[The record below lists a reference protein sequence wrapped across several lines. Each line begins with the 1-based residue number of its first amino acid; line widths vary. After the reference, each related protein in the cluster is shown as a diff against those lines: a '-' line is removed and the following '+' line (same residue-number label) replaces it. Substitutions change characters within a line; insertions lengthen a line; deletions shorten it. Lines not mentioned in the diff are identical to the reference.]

1 MQSRAISRHNMI
13 SGRKARLV
21 ADLVRGLTVE
31 EALQILAL
39 TQKKAAPI
47 IQKTILSAV
56 ANLKQR
62 DEAVGIPDDAFV
74 VSEIRVEDGP
84 MLKRIMPR
92 AQGRA
97 YRIRRRMSHVKV
109 TVSAEA
115 PSA

>member
-1 MQSRAISRHNMI
+1 MEARAVSRYNMI

-21 ADLVRGLTVE
+21 ADLVRGKTVE
-31 EALQILAL
+31 EALHILAL

-56 ANLKQR
+56 ANLRQH
-62 DEAVGIPDDAFV
+62 DEAAGIPDDAFQV
-74 VSEIRVEDGP
+74 ADVRVEDGP

-97 YRIRRRMSHVKV
+97 YRVRRRMSHVKV
-109 TVSAEA
+109 TVTAEK
-115 PSA
+115 P